1 MTWVK
6 VCGLTRVADVTAAV
20 EAGADAVGIVLIASS
35 PRFVPREGAAELVAA
50 AGGVRRVVLTIDL
63 APDELEPLLE
73 ETGAD
78 GIQPYGA
85 HAAAVAAAATAAG
98 VFVLRPVPVGIG
110 LDLPGPGEGIPLLD
124 AAGPALG
131 GTGRRFDW
139 DLATGIGVRW
149 VLAGGLGPD
158 NVAEAIAVARPWGV
172 DASTGLE
179 EAPGIKDHGRVAAFV
194 REAKRA

>member
-6 VCGLTRVADVTAAV
+6 VCGMTRVEDVTAAV
-20 EAGADAVGIVLIASS
+20 EAGADAVGIVLIPSS
-35 PRFVPREGAAELVAA
+35 PRFVPRERAAELVAA
-50 AGGVRRVVLTIDL
+50 AGGVRRVMLTVDL
-63 APDELEPLLE
+63 APGDLSGLLE

-78 GIQPYGA
+78 GIQPYGVEA
-85 HAAAVAAAATAAG
+85 SAVATAAMAAG

-131 GTGRRFDW
+131 GTGLRFDW
-139 DLATGIGVRW
+139 DLATGIDVPW

-158 NVAEAIAVARPWGV
+158 NVAEAVARVRPWGV
-172 DASTGLE
+172 DASSGLE
-179 EAPGIKDHGRVAAFV
+179 EAPGIKDHGRVATFV
-194 REAKRA
+194 REAKRV

>member
-6 VCGLTRVADVTAAV
+6 VCGLTRVEDVVAAV
-20 EAGADAVGIVLIASS
+20 AAGADAVGIVLIPSS
-35 PRFVPREGAAELVAA
+35 PRYVPRERAGVLVAA
-50 AGGVRRVVLTIDL
+50 AEGVRRVLLTVDVAPGALEDL
-63 APDELEPLLE
+63 LD

-78 GIQPYGA
+78 GIQPYGS
-85 HAAAVAAAATAAG
+85 HASAVATAAVAAG
-98 VFVLRPVPVGIG
+98 VFVLRPVPVAAGV
-110 LDLPGPGEGIPLLD
+110 DLPGPEEGVPLLD

-139 DLATGIGVRW
+139 ELAAGIDGPW

-158 NVAEAIAVARPWGV
+158 NVAEAVAMVRPWGV
-172 DASTGLE
+172 DASSRLE
-179 EAPGIKDHGRVAAFV
+179 TAPGIKDHGRVAAFV